1 VLIDNLHDWCFALYK
16 LFINGEYAD
25 STSGEIYVIRNPATS
40 EVVDT
45 VAKGN
50 VDDTKKAIDAAEEA
64 FEKWS
69 EVAPTQAPP
78 ILSKAA
84 QLVRASEQ
92 ELATLLTREQGKTLP
107 ESLGEIRFFAKTLE
121 YYSGVKLVGSH
132 VTLTDKVSAQVV
144 KEPIGIVG
152 GIVPWNNPVM
162 LMGAKVVSSI
172 RSGNTIVIKP
182 ATTTP
187 LTIIRC
193 AQILQEAGVPKGVF
207 NVVPGPG
214 AVVGEE
220 LLRNPKVRKVSFTGE
235 TETGKHIMEVSARE
249 LKRVTLELG
258 GSNPVIVA
266 DDADLEQAVDN
277 TLFGRFRNCGQG
289 CMCIKRAYVF
299 KNVAEQFIK
308 RLVEKT
314 KAMKVGNGLIQGVN
328 MGPIHSASQRE
339 TFEEQVNDGISR
351 GARVLTGGKRPTGPD
366 YDKGFFYMPTLLE
379 NADPSSKVVKEEVF
393 GPALPIFRVE
403 NMEEAIEQANNS
415 IYGLGAHLWTRDI
428 QKAMKAARKL
438 QAGTVL
444 INTAYGAGGWEIE
457 VPMGGFKHSGV
468 GREYGVE
475 GMGHYQEM
483 KTIVYGT

>member
-1 VLIDNLHDWCFALYK
+1 MFK
-16 LFINGEYAD
+16 LFVNGEFVD
-25 STSGEIYVIRNPATS
+25 SASGESYEVRNPATS
-40 EVVDT
+40 ELVET

-50 VDDTKKAIDAAEEA
+50 TADAKMAIDAAEEA
-64 FEKWS
+64 LGKWS
-69 EVAPTQAPP
+69 EASHTQAPQV
-78 ILSKAA
+78 LSKAA
-84 QLVRASEQ
+84 QLIRASEQ

-121 YYSGVKLVGSH
+121 YYSGAKLTGSF
-132 VTLTDKVSAQVV
+132 VTLTDKVTAEVV
-144 KEPIGIVG
+144 KEPVGIVG

-172 RSGNTIVIKP
+172 RAGDTIVVKP

-187 LTIIRC
+187 LTTLRC
-193 AQILQEAGVPKGVF
+193 AQILQEAGLPKGVF

-214 AVVGEE
+214 GVVGEE

-235 TETGKHIMEVSARE
+235 TETGKHIMEVAARE

-266 DDADLEQAVDN
+266 DDADLEAAVDN

-299 KNVAEQFIK
+299 EKVALQFID
-308 RLVEKT
+308 RLVEKV
-314 KAMKVGNGLIQGVN
+314 KAMKVGNGLVQGVN

-339 TFEEQVNDGISR
+339 SFEEQVNDGISK
-351 GARVLTGGKRPTGPD
+351 GAKVLTGGSRPTGPE
-366 YDKGFFYMPTLLE
+366 YDKGFFYLPTLLE
-379 NADPSSKVVKEEVF
+379 NADPSSKVVREEVF
-393 GPALPIFRVE
+393 GPALPIFRVTD
-403 NMEEAIEQANNS
+403 MEEAVRLANDS

-428 QKAMKAARKL
+428 QKAMKAAKRL
-438 QAGTVL
+438 QAGTILV
-444 INTAYGAGGWEIE
+444 NTAYGAGGWEIE

-468 GREYGVE
+468 GREYGIE
-475 GMGHYQEM
+475 GLSHYQEM